1 MALDRNSEFTAD
13 HAAKSSV
20 GFGIAS
26 IVTILAPAVPLI
38 LGVGAIVA
46 AALAKRL
53 RAPDEDAGAESHGLV
68 LGCIGVALGTL
79 MLGFYVYA
87 YGKMT
92 AA

>member
-1 MALDRNSEFTAD
+1 MAVERNSQLTAD
-13 HAAKSSV
+13 QAAKGSI

-53 RAPDEDAGAESHGLV
+53 RAPGEAPGPEGHGLV
-68 LGCIGVALGTL
+68 LGGIGVALGTL
-79 MLGFYVYA
+79 MLCFYIYA
-87 YGKMT
+87 YSKMT